1 MTVTMRRG
9 RSSVLERDVEER
21 LIAKATTVVV
31 TRIKMTL
38 FAGKHGLEG
47 NLTRGLALVA
57 LLVAASAFVALP
69 ARASSNTAS
78 QCQPDFTI
86 AASPSS
92 ATVQRGS
99 SVVFRIALTSVCG
112 LSGSISV
119 GVLAGGISPS
129 GPNVPR
135 LSVRNYDNWL
145 PTNGK
150 AGTIMTVIT
159 SQSTT
164 PTTYTITLTGKDVSG
179 GCCYGLTH
187 TASVT
192 LTVM

>member
-1 MTVTMRRG
+1 M
-9 RSSVLERDVEER
+9 
-21 LIAKATTVVV
+21 IV
-31 TRIKMTL
+31 TRNNMRL
-38 FAGKHGLEG
+38 FARESESEG
-47 NLTRGLALVA
+47 NLMRGLGLVV
-57 LLVAASAFVALP
+57 LLVAASALVALP
-69 ARASSNTAS
+69 ARASPVTAS
-78 QCQPDFTI
+78 QCPPDFTF

-92 ATVQRGS
+92 HTVQRGS
-99 SVVFRIALTSVCG
+99 SVVFQIALTSVCG

-119 GVLAGGISPS
+119 GVLAGGVSPS

-150 AGTIMTVIT
+150 AGTIMTVFT

-179 GCCYGLTH
+179 GCCYGLKH
-187 TASVT
+187 TTSVT
-192 LTVM
+192 LTVT